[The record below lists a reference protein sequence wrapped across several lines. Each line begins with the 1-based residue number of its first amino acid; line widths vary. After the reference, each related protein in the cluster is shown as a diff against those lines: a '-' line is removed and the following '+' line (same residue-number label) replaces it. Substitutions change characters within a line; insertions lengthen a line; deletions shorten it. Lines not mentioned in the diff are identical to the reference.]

1 MTVSK
6 SVLTLYYLLSDFIAG
21 DLTGSAPFL
30 VLTCLFSRVEM
41 RASPCV
47 CVLAQKRVCVCDKYP
62 PSQCDIRKW
71 FMIST

>member
-6 SVLTLYYLLSDFIAG
+6 SILTLYLLSDFIAG

-30 VLTCLFSRVEM
+30 VLICLFSRVEM
-41 RASPCV
+41 RANV
-47 CVLAQKRVCVCDKYP
+47 CVLAQKLVCACDKYP